1 MALTSSK
8 LFVISI
14 FSIGSFSGLG
24 NPAIA
29 QHQGHTMPMM
39 NESEIEETSATEK
52 PEIDDYGLEETPPEW
67 DEPIHDSQS
76 FSLLIFDQF
85 EYRVNDGENSFNWDA
100 SGWRGGDYERLW
112 LKTEGNVGLDTGVGE
127 AEIQLLYG
135 KLISPFWDFQTGLRY
150 EQKFG
155 GEDNSGRAFAVVG
168 IQGLSPYLFEIDTA
182 LFLSEEGDISARFT
196 AEQQFLL
203 TQKLILQ
210 PEVEINVAAQT
221 VEEFGVGSGVNDI
234 GLGVRL
240 RYEINRNFAPY
251 LGVNWETKLFGSA
264 DFARSEGEDVSGF
277 SVVGGARLLF

>member
-1 MALTSSK
+1 MDLKLSK

-14 FSIGSFSGLG
+14 FSIGSFIGLG

-39 NESEIEETSATEK
+39 EESEIEETSATEK
-52 PEIDDYGLEETPPEW
+52 REASDYDLEETPPEW
-67 DEPIHDSQS
+67 GEPIHDSQS
-76 FSLLIFDQF
+76 FSLFVFDQL

-100 SGWRGGDYERLW
+100 SGWRGGDHERLW
-112 LKTEGNVGLDTGVGE
+112 LKTEGSVGLDTGAGE

-135 KLISPFWDFQTGLRY
+135 KLVSPFWDFQAGLRY
-150 EQKFG
+150 DQKFG
-155 GEDNSGRAFAVVG
+155 EEENPGRAFAVVG
-168 IQGLSPYLFEIDTA
+168 MQGLSPYLFEIDTA
-182 LFLSEEGDISARFT
+182 LFISEEGDISARFT

-210 PEVEINVAAQT
+210 PEIEINVAAQT
-221 VEEFGVGSGVNDI
+221 VEKFGVGSGINDI
-234 GLGVRL
+234 ELGLRL
-240 RYEINRNFAPY
+240 RYEVNRNFAPY

-264 DFARSEGEDVSGF
+264 DFARSEEGNISDF